1 VSDNPARIGWA
12 LTSEGRR
19 ASKGTCTVERTDTI
33 SSTNDVVGQ
42 IAALKGRLTALDRE
56 RSDIAERLGVL
67 ERLQTGGEAKQP
79 SLVTARVTMA
89 SPTTEKIALF
99 RSLFR
104 GRGDVF
110 PRRWENPKTGKAGY
124 APACRNEWVRGVC
137 GKPQVKCGECPNQ
150 AFVSVGDDVLRSHLA
165 GKAFGNSGDFTVG
178 VYPMLPD
185 ETCWFLA
192 ADFDKKSWMQDVAA
206 FRDTARAKGIPVAIE
221 RSRSGNGA
229 HAWIFFTEPVPAA
242 GARRLGA
249 LLVTA
254 TMERCPDVGFDSYDR
269 FFPSQDTMPAGGF
282 GNLIAL
288 PLQNRP
294 RENGNSVFLDDDFR
308 PCEDQW
314 SYLSTIGRLSR
325 SELMSIVAEAA
336 AAGQIIGLRLPA
348 TGEDDEPWAAP
359 PSRRSKEPPIEGMLP
374 GSVEVVLGNQV
385 YIDRSK
391 LPPSLVNRIVRLA
404 AFQNPEFYAAQAM
417 RLPTFG
423 KPRIISCAELFPK
436 HVALPR
442 GCLDDLLGLLGD
454 IGIAV
459 ELRDER
465 QQGRPLG
472 IKFLGELTP
481 EQDEA
486 AAALLKHETGVLAAT
501 TAFGKT
507 VVAAKMIAA
516 RDCNTLVLVHRRQLL
531 EQWTAR
537 LQAFLDIPPNTLG
550 VIHGGK
556 RKPTGKVDIALMQS
570 LVRKGVVSDLVA
582 DYGHVVVDECH
593 HLSAV
598 GFEAIARAAKARYVL
613 GLSATVTRKDGH
625 HPIIF
630 MQCGPARHRVDARK
644 QAAARPFDHKVVFR
658 RTEFRL
664 TRTNQDEKPPIQ
676 ELYARLA
683 QDPARNDLIFDDIL
697 SALEA
702 GRSPVVIT
710 ERKDHLG
717 ALAGRL
723 SKFAKNVV
731 VLRGGIGARRS
742 RAAREA
748 LGAIPDNEERV
759 LVATGRYLGEGFDDA
774 RLNTL
779 FLTMPISWRGT
790 LAQYA
795 GRLHR
800 RHAAKRDVVIYDYVD
815 ENEPMLAKMATKRE
829 AGYRSLGYR
838 AVYSAELELG
848 PSPEKSAQ

>member
-1 VSDNPARIGWA
+1 
-12 LTSEGRR
+12 
-19 ASKGTCTVERTDTI
+19 
-33 SSTNDVVGQ
+33 
-42 IAALKGRLTALDRE
+42 LTALEGE
-56 RSDIAERLGVL
+56 RSAIVKRLHALKRTQADEAAKAPTGIA
-67 ERLQTGGEAKQP
+67 
-79 SLVTARVTMA
+79 ARVTMV
-89 SPTTEKIALF
+89 SPTAEKIALF

-104 GRGDVF
+104 GREDVF
-110 PRRWENPKTGKAGY
+110 PRRWENPKTGKTGY

-137 GKPQVKCGECPNQ
+137 GKPQVKCGDCPSQ
-150 AFVSVGDDVLRSHLA
+150 AFIPVGDGVLHSHLTGRA
-165 GKAFGNSGDFTVG
+165 SDSSADFTAG
-178 VYPMLPD
+178 VYPLLPD

-192 ADFDKKSWMQDVAA
+192 ADFDKTSWMQDVAA
-206 FRDTARAKGIPVAIE
+206 FRDTAQAKGIPVAIE

-229 HAWIFFTEPVPAA
+229 HAWIFFAEPVPAA
-242 GARRLGA
+242 DARRLGT

-254 TMERCPDVGFDSYDR
+254 TMERCPDIGFDSYDR

-288 PLQNRP
+288 PLQSRP
-294 RENGNSVFLDDDFR
+294 RESGNSVFLDDEFH
-308 PCEDQW
+308 PYADQW
-314 SYLSTIGRLSR
+314 AYLSTIKRLSR
-325 SELMSIVAEAA
+325 DEVLSVVAEAI
-336 AAGQIIGLRLPA
+336 AAGQVLGVQLPSMD
-348 TGEDDEPWAAP
+348 EDDEPWAAP
-359 PSRRSKEPPIEGMLP
+359 PSRRVKNLPIQGELP
-374 GSVEVVLGNQV
+374 NSVEVVLGNQV
-385 YIDRSK
+385 YVDRSV
-391 LPPSLVNRIVRLA
+391 LPPALVNRVARLA

-436 HVALPR
+436 HIALPR
-442 GCLDDLLGLLGD
+442 GCLDDLLSLLGEL
-454 IGIAV
+454 GVAPK
-459 ELRDER
+459 LRDER
-465 QQGRPLG
+465 QEGRPLG
-472 IKFLGELTP
+472 ARFLGELTP

-486 AAALLKHETGVLAAT
+486 AAAILKHDVGVLAAT

-507 VVAAKMIAA
+507 VVATKVIAA
-516 RDCNTLVLVHRRQLL
+516 RGRNTLVLVHRRQLL
-531 EQWTAR
+531 EQWMAR
-537 LQAFLDIPPNTLG
+537 LQAFLDISPKEIG
-550 VIHGGK
+550 VIRGGK
-556 RKPTGKVDIALMQS
+556 KRPTGTIDVALMQS
-570 LVRKGVVSDLVA
+570 LVRRRVVSDLVA

-598 GFEAIARAAKARYVL
+598 SFEAIARQAKARYVL
-613 GLSATVTRKDGH
+613 GMSATVTRKDGH

-630 MQCGPARHRVDARK
+630 MQCGPVRHRVEARK

-664 TRTNQDEKPPIQ
+664 DRSSPDEKPAIQ

-683 QDPARNDLIFDDIL
+683 QDPVRNDLIFDDIL

-710 ERKDHLG
+710 ERKDHLD

-723 SKFAKNVV
+723 SKFAENVI
-731 VLRGGIGARRS
+731 VLRGGMGARQL
-742 RAAREA
+742 RAAAEA
-748 LGAIPDNEERV
+748 LAATSDDQERV

-774 RLNTL
+774 RLDTL

-800 RHAAKRDVVIYDYVD
+800 RHAAKRDVIIYDYVD
-815 ENEPMLAKMATKRE
+815 GNEPMLARMAAKRE

-838 AVYSAELELG
+838 TVRNVEPDLG
-848 PSPEKSAQ
+848 PSSYGAVQ